1 MKHNYTYPALL
12 ALMMTVAL
20 AGCQQ
25 DPLPETDAIRFSVA
39 SATVETT
46 KADNPN
52 EASYLIAEGNAIKV
66 WGSLKENDSWAD
78 VFVNTPETVTYNK
91 PAGSSTLSWN
101 YTNTRYWNRNAT
113 YRFRAVYAPG
123 HEETDIQA
131 TSASDKAVVKY
142 AMSDNY
148 DLMVAST
155 PEISAQTQVTSGNDP
170 VNLTFRHAG
179 SAVRFLFYKA
189 DSDQNAYY
197 INHFELK
204 YLYTSATLEYSGTG
218 TTAAPASPEVAISE
232 WKLGD
237 TPARTASAYAWTA
250 TEADPSWPVPTAT
263 AGAGAV
269 KDKEWFFVIPQVL
282 DNTDGDASLNF
293 TFTVGTG
300 GSAQQMTVTL
310 DLEKYGTP
318 AASVTWEPGKMYTYR
333 IQIAPKD
340 IKFTVAWTPW
350 ANGKEGDFNY
360 SGWKEL

>member
-1 MKHNYTYPALL
+1 MKHNHTYPALL
-12 ALMMTVAL
+12 ALMLTATL

-39 SATVETT
+39 SATIET
-46 KADNPN
+46 KADDPN
-52 EASYLIAEGNAIKV
+52 VESYLIANGKAIKV
-66 WGSLKENDSWAD
+66 WGSFKEGEAWTD
-78 VFVNTPETVTYNK
+78 VFVNKPETVTCSK
-91 PAGSSTLSWN
+91 PDGGTASWS
-101 YTNTRYWNRNAT
+101 YENTRYWNRNAS

-123 HEETDIQA
+123 HESDSQA
-131 TSASDKAVVKY
+131 ASASDKAVVKY

-155 PEISAQTQVTSGNDP
+155 PEISAQTQVTSGNP
-170 VNLTFRHAG
+170 AVNLTFRHAG

-189 DSDQNAYY
+189 DSDGNDYT

-237 TPARTASAYAWTA
+237 TPARTPSAYASASSLAVPKASDGAAAA
-250 TEADPSWPVPTAT
+250 T
-263 AGAGAV
+263 
-269 KDKEWFFVIPQVL
+269 DKEWFFVIPQAL
-282 DNTDGDASLNF
+282 DNTDGDASLYF

-310 DLEKYGTP
+310 DLEKYGATP
-318 AASVTWEPGKMYTYR
+318 TSITWEPGKMYTYR
-333 IQIAPKD
+333 IQIDPKD

>member
-52 EASYLIAEGNAIKV
+52 EVSYLIAEGNAIKV

-123 HEETDIQA
+123 HESDIQA
-131 TSASDKAVVKY
+131 ASASDKALVSY
-142 AMSDNY
+142 SMTNSQGY

-155 PEISAQTQVTSGNDP
+155 PEISALTQVTSGNP
-170 VNLTFRHAG
+170 AVNLTFRHAG

-189 DSDQNAYY
+189 DSDANDYS

-204 YLYTSATLEYSGTG
+204 YLYTAATLEYLGTG

-237 TPARTASAYAWTA
+237 TPARTPSAYASASSLAVPKASDGAAAA
-250 TEADPSWPVPTAT
+250 T
-263 AGAGAV
+263 
-269 KDKEWFFVIPQVL
+269 DKEWFFVIPQAL
-282 DNTDGDASLNF
+282 DNTDGDASLYF
-293 TFTVGTG
+293 RFTVGTG

-333 IQIAPKD
+333 IKIAPKD
-340 IKFTVAWTPW
+340 IKFTVAWTDW
-350 ANGKEGDFNY
+350 VNGKEGDFNY